1 MKKYFGVGTY
11 TEPILFGTGEVFQ
24 GKGKGLYICSFEDG
38 DLELVSVL
46 PLRNPSFFCFDSS
59 KRKIYTVNEAKEYNG
74 HFGGGIT
81 EVSVAKD
88 FTMKAEA
95 SFCTGGTDPCHI
107 ALSPNGR
114 FVAVAN
120 FASGSMSAFRL
131 SESGSLIPCL
141 LLSQHEGSSVHPV
154 RQKGPHAHSVIFDNS
169 NRFFVPDLGID
180 KLVSYK
186 YSDSVEPANGFSIE
200 LEADKDVLSKA
211 VSVKAVSVKAGSGPR
226 YGEFSSDYKH
236 FYLINEIASSVT
248 HFTYEKGF
256 FTEIQEVSTL
266 PEDFNGD
273 NICSDL
279 HLSADGSSLY
289 ASNRGH
295 DSLAVFSI
303 DKKDGSL
310 KRIGIVPCG
319 GKTPRNFCIEP
330 SGKFI
335 LVGNQDSDN
344 ITVFK
349 VNAEGLPEKYKTF
362 DFPSPVCIRF
372 L

>member
-1 MKKYFGVGTY
+1 MKKFFGVGTY

-24 GKGKGLYICSFEDG
+24 GKGEGIYICSFEEG
-38 DLELVSVL
+38 NIEQVSVL
-46 PLRNPSFFCFDSS
+46 PIRNPSFFCYDSA
-59 KRKIYTVNEAKEYNG
+59 KRKIYTVNEAKEYKG

-88 FTMKAEA
+88 FTMKEEA

-107 ALSPNGR
+107 AVSPNGK

-131 SESGSLIPCL
+131 TESGSLVPCV
-141 LLSQHEGSSVHPV
+141 LLSQHEGSSIHPV
-154 RQKGPHAHSVIFDNS
+154 RQKGPHAHSVIFDNKDC
-169 NRFFVPDLGID
+169 FFVPDLGTD
-180 KLVSYK
+180 QLVCYK
-186 YSDSVEPANGFSIE
+186 YVNDSIE
-200 LEADKDVLSKA
+200 LEPTKNI
-211 VSVKAVSVKAGSGPR
+211 SVKAGSGPR

-248 HFTYEKGF
+248 HFSFEAGVFK
-256 FTEIQEVSTL
+256 EREEQSTL
-266 PEDFNGD
+266 PETFKEN

-279 HLSADGSSLY
+279 HLSADGKFLY

-319 GKTPRNFCIEP
+319 GKTPRNFCVES
-330 SGKFI
+330 SGEFI

-349 VNAEGLPEKYKTF
+349 INAEGLPVKYKVF